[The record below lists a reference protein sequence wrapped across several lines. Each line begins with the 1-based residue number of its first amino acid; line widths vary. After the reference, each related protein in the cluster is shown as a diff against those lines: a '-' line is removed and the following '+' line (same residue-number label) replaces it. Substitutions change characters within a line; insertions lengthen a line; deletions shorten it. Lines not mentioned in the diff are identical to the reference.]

1 MDRACSVMSN
11 ACDPM
16 DCSPPGSP
24 VHGISQ
30 ARILEWVTISS
41 SRRSSHPGTECGS
54 PAWQVDSL
62 PLSHLGSPGGE
73 GRLGKW
79 CLTSCPFV
87 RLSFS
92 LLLVLSR
99 VEIIL
104 ALAAS
109 ILMNSVHNCEGC
121 IPKKMVCSGL
131 S

>member
-1 MDRACSVMSN
+1 VDRAWAVMSN

-41 SRRSSHPGTECGS
+41 SRRSSHPGIEPGP
-54 PAWQVDSL
+54 PAWQGDSL
-62 PLSHLGSPGGE
+62 PLSHLGSPGE

-87 RLSFS
+87 RLFFS
-92 LLLVLSR
+92 LFLIPSR
-99 VEIIL
+99 IEIIL

-109 ILMNSVHNCEGC
+109 ILMNSAHNFEGC